1 MIMLVEQLIGINPS
15 DDVNWNVWCLMLET
29 TMNINV
35 GIDRPASM
43 AETLQ
48 GIEFVP
54 LRRLCIVYF

>member
-1 MIMLVEQLIGINPS
+1 MIMLVEKLVGINPS
-15 DDVNWNVWCLMLET
+15 DDVNWNVWCLMLKA

-48 GIEFVP
+48 GIELVP
-54 LRRLCIVYF
+54 L